1 MVEPDNGGWFDS
13 EEKVGFC
20 FQAWLVVGSSPRRM
34 LVPSTVDGDGFVDTE
49 DVGWKDFDL
58 EVVVAWFQARW
69 RWMGRKNCFFLFCFE
84 EEENMIGF
92 EDVELV
98 VSREGGN
105 KKFFAN
111 LF

>member
-1 MVEPDNGGWFDS
+1 MDGA
-13 EEKVGFC
+13 EKT
-20 FQAWLVVGSSPRRM
+20 A
-34 LVPSTVDGDGFVDTE
+34 
-49 DVGWKDFDL
+49 
-58 EVVVAWFQARW
+58 
-69 RWMGRKNCFFLFCFE
+69 FFLFCFD

-98 VSREGGN
+98 VGREGGN

>member
-1 MVEPDNGGWFDS
+1 M
-13 EEKVGFC
+13 
-20 FQAWLVVGSSPRRM
+20 VVGSSPRRM

-58 EVVVAWFQARW
+58 EVVVAVEVD
-69 RWMGRKNCFFLFCFE
+69 E
-84 EEENMIGF
+84 EEKMIGF

-98 VSREGGN
+98 VGREGGN

>member
-1 MVEPDNGGWFDS
+1 MVVSKQYVGRGISAHYSDLVEPDNGCWFDS
-13 EEKVGFC
+13 EGKVGVC

-69 RWMGRKNCFFLFCFE
+69 RWMLFS
-84 EEENMIGF
+84 I
-92 EDVELV
+92 
-98 VSREGGN
+98 
-105 KKFFAN
+105 